1 MAIAVFGSKVFEVS
15 WKKIYTM
22 SDISVEYALSVE
34 EQDVEGKKPNTYIK
48 GEALIPFNFTIHLD
62 SRFVDIE
69 QEIDSW
75 KNILSGRTPY
85 PLSIGGKLISNNRF
99 LMVKMAQEKPVLN
112 RNGEYLSVDLKIE
125 LKEYSDTGKKKASS
139 GSNGSSKKKSTK
151 SEKSDL
157 DSLNLSADAIK
168 VIQSG
173 KK

>member
-48 GEALIPFNFTIHLD
+48 GEALIPFHFTIHLD

-69 QEIDSW
+69 QEIDGW
-75 KNILSGRTPY
+75 KSVLSSRTPY
-85 PLSIGGKLISNNRF
+85 PLSIGGRLVSNNRF
-99 LMVKMAQEKPVLN
+99 LMVKMVQEKPVLN
-112 RNGEYLSVDLKIE
+112 RDGQYLSVDLKIE
-125 LKEYSDTGKKKASS
+125 LKEYSGAGKKEASS
-139 GSNGSSKKKSTK
+139 SSKGSSKKKSTK
-151 SEKSDL
+151 SKKSDL
-157 DSLNLSADAIK
+157 DSLNLSADAMK